1 MGGDASSIQEALGM
15 QLAMIPG
22 LRVADHL
29 PEQINPPM
37 AVVQLQTV
45 TYHRAMKG
53 GLSEWQFTISLIA
66 GRMGD
71 RPAQRQLDAWMSYD
85 GNQSVREAIESDRT
99 LGGNCSTLKVADMIS
114 VRPLSLGDA
123 AYITC
128 EFNVIVHA

>member
-53 GLSEWQFTISLIA
+53 GLSEWQFTISLVA

>member
-15 QLAMIPG
+15 ALAMIPG

-53 GLSEWQFTISLIA
+53 GLSEWQFTISLVA

>member
-1 MGGDASSIQEALGM
+1 MAGSAAAIQTALGVR
-15 QLAMIPG
+15 LATISG

-37 AVVQLQTV
+37 AVIQLQSV

-71 RPAQRQLDAWMSYD
+71 RPAQRQLDSWMSWD
-85 GNQSVREAIESDRT
+85 GSQSVRAAIEADPT
-99 LGGNCSTLKVADMIS
+99 LAGACSTLKVADMVA

-123 AYITC
+123 AYLTC
-128 EFNVIVHA
+128 EFNVNVHA

>member
-1 MGGDASSIQEALGM
+1 MAGSASSIQAALGVR
-15 QLAMIPG
+15 LATISG

-37 AVVQLQTV
+37 AVVQLQSV

-71 RPAQRQLDAWMSYD
+71 RPAQRQLDSWMSWD
-85 GNQSVREAIESDRT
+85 GNQSVRAAIEGDTT
-99 LGGNCSTLKVADMIS
+99 LAGACSTLKVADMIA

-123 AYITC
+123 AYLTC

>member
-1 MGGDASSIQEALGM
+1 MAGEASSIQESLGM
-15 QLAMIPG
+15 RLATIPG

-37 AVVQLQTV
+37 AVIQLQSV
-45 TYHRAMKG
+45 TYHRAMRG
-53 GLSEWQFTISLIA
+53 GLSEWEFTISLVA

-71 RPAQRQLDAWMSYD
+71 RPAQRQLDSWMSWD
-85 GNQSVREAIESDRT
+85 GSQSVRAAIEGDTT
-99 LGGNCSTLKVADMIS
+99 LGGACSTLKVADMIA

-123 AYITC
+123 AYLTC

>member
-1 MGGDASSIQEALGM
+1 MAGSASSIQTALGVR
-15 QLAMIPG
+15 LATISG

-37 AVVQLQTV
+37 AVVQLQSI
-45 TYHRAMKG
+45 TYHRAMNG

-71 RPAQRQLDAWMSYD
+71 RPAQRQLDSWMSWD
-85 GNQSVREAIESDRT
+85 GSQSVRAAIEADKT
-99 LGGNCSTLKVADMIS
+99 LAGACSTLKVNDMIA

-123 AYITC
+123 AYLTC

>member
-1 MGGDASSIQEALGM
+1 MAGSASSIQAALGVR
-15 QLAMIPG
+15 LATISG

-37 AVVQLQTV
+37 AVVQLQSV

-71 RPAQRQLDAWMSYD
+71 RPAQRQLDSWMRWD
-85 GNQSVREAIESDRT
+85 GSQSVRAAIEADTT
-99 LGGNCSTLKVADMIS
+99 LAGACSTLKVVDMIA

-123 AYITC
+123 AYLTC

>member
-1 MGGDASSIQEALGM
+1 MAGEASSIQESLGM
-15 QLAMIPG
+15 RLATIPG

-37 AVVQLQTV
+37 AVIQLQTV

-53 GLSEWQFTISLIA
+53 GLSEWEFTISLVA

-71 RPAQRQLDAWMSYD
+71 RPAQRQLDSWMSWD
-85 GNQSVREAIESDRT
+85 GSQSVRAAIEGDTT
-99 LGGNCSTLKVADMIS
+99 LGGSCSTLKVADMIA

-123 AYITC
+123 AYLTC

>member
-1 MGGDASSIQEALGM
+1 MAGEASSIQESLGM
-15 QLAMIPG
+15 RLATIPG

-37 AVVQLQTV
+37 AVIQLQSV

-53 GLSEWQFTISLIA
+53 GLSEWEFTISLVA

-71 RPAQRQLDAWMSYD
+71 RPAQRQLDSWMSWD
-85 GNQSVREAIESDRT
+85 GSQSVRAAIEGDTT
-99 LGGNCSTLKVADMIS
+99 LGGSCSTLKVADMIA

-123 AYITC
+123 AYLTC

>member
-1 MGGDASSIQEALGM
+1 MGGDASSLQEALGM
-15 QLAMIPG
+15 ALAMIPG

>member
-1 MGGDASSIQEALGM
+1 MR
-15 QLAMIPG
+15 LATIPG

-37 AVVQLQTV
+37 AVIQLQSV
-45 TYHRAMKG
+45 TYHRAMRG
-53 GLSEWQFTISLIA
+53 GLSEWEFTISLVA

-71 RPAQRQLDAWMSYD
+71 RPAQRQLDSWMSWD
-85 GNQSVREAIESDRT
+85 GSQSVRAAIEGDTT
-99 LGGNCSTLKVADMIS
+99 LGGACSTLKVADMIA

-123 AYITC
+123 AYLTC

>member
-53 GLSEWQFTISLIA
+53 GLSEWQFTISLVA

-123 AYITC
+123 AYNT
-128 EFNVIVHA
+128 

>member
-1 MGGDASSIQEALGM
+1 MGGDASSLQEALGM
-15 QLAMIPG
+15 ALAMIPG

-53 GLSEWQFTISLIA
+53 GLSEWQFTISLVA

>member
-1 MGGDASSIQEALGM
+1 MGGDASSLQEALGM

>member
-15 QLAMIPG
+15 ALAMIPG

-53 GLSEWQFTISLIA
+53 GLSEWQFTISLVA

-128 EFNVIVHA
+128 EFNVIVHV